1 MDTNWIVYVLFFPE
15 DLEEG
20 IFSLMMYYNF
30 EMKNKSPT
38 TVHSAAKGK
47 TLWGLVATIFGSN
60 NAIEC
65 FHMTSRRPC
74 WCPKPVHYDLN
85 SFLMQ
90 TLSFV
95 PITLYRCWPRE
106 WKHSIARKSLDKF
119 YLNVT
124 FFIYS
129 LKLVSSLQQFSSF
142 LMFFLRLANTY
153 FRYQL
158 HSFPTSTSRKVFVN
172 WSIIK

>member
-1 MDTNWIVYVLFFPE
+1 MNTNWTVYVLFFPE

-65 FHMTSRRPC
+65 FHMTSRRPY
-74 WCPKPVHYDLN
+74 WCPKPVLWELN

-95 PITLYRCWPRE
+95 PINLYRCWPRE
-106 WKHSIARKSLDKF
+106 WKHSIPRKSLDKF
-119 YLNVT
+119 YLRWLDPV
-124 FFIYS
+124 FFGGVPSYFDALWYPHLYFYRKS
-129 LKLVSSLQQFSSF
+129 
-142 LMFFLRLANTY
+142 NT
-153 FRYQL
+153 
-158 HSFPTSTSRKVFVN
+158 
-172 WSIIK
+172 